1 MADDR
6 LGLHG
11 GDRAPDQASASDLST
26 RIDRERAVCI
36 AGDAAEE
43 MCDALGRATREGL
56 RLARKARSG
65 DVFEIVPPKDL
76 AAGIREGTLRA
87 ATPKR
92 GDASVLVKNVKDG
105 RIVGKSDLRQV
116 KPTALDLVGPAAWQ
130 AMALATQQHYLAE
143 ISAKLDG
150 IKAGVDEV
158 LARLDDDR
166 IGALNDFSDLAA
178 KAQAAARRDGRLSEG
193 RTNDL
198 RRAAVDAKRLWHQ
211 IETTARRRLVQYRE
225 GKLAAAELEH
235 TFAML
240 THATRVLAQ
249 CSDALVA
256 VPYGTAAELQAAVE
270 EEQDRLHPALPEFF
284 GLCGELLEAS
294 NEWRT
299 RHDEYEAGRPKNR
312 VARRLRVPPVDIK
325 RHKGR
330 LDIDVRFRPEQQPL
344 AHEQEE
350 QLRGLVGSGPSESV
364 ALVVEV
370 QAEGT
375 VLLGPAQPGAARPD
389 SRRPVV

>member
-1 MADDR
+1 VA
-6 LGLHG
+6 
-11 GDRAPDQASASDLST
+11 GDHVPGRPPGSALSA
-26 RIDRERAVCI
+26 RVDREHAVCI
-36 AGDAAEE
+36 SGDAAEE
-43 MCDALGRATREGL
+43 MCDTLGRATREGL
-56 RLARKARSG
+56 RLARKARPG
-65 DVFEIVPPKDL
+65 DVFELVPPKDL
-76 AAGIREGTLRA
+76 AAGIRDGTLRA

-105 RIVGKSDLRQV
+105 RIAGKSDLRQV

-143 ISAKLDG
+143 VSEQLDG
-150 IKAGVDEV
+150 IKAGIDEV

-166 IGALNDFSDLAA
+166 IGALNDISELAA

-198 RRAAVDAKRLWHQ
+198 RRAAADAKRLWHQ
-211 IETTARRRLVQYRE
+211 IETTARRQLGQYRE
-225 GKLAAAELEH
+225 GKLTAADVEH

-256 VPYGTAAELQAAVE
+256 VPHGTAAQLQAAVA
-270 EEQDRLHPALPEFF
+270 EEQDRLHPALPQFF
-284 GLCGELLEAS
+284 DLCGELLEAS
-294 NEWRT
+294 DEWRES
-299 RHDEYEAGRPKNR
+299 HDEYEAGRPKNR

-330 LDIDVRFRPEQQPL
+330 LDIDVRFRPEQEPL
-344 AHEQEE
+344 ADEREE
-350 QLRGLVGSGPSESV
+350 QLRGLIGGGHPESM

-389 SRRPVV
+389 SRGPVV